1 MASCRRGRKVIEAG
15 NEPADRL
22 FAGMVEAQGLSGA
35 HRLPKMPPG
44 PKVTGAGRKPE
55 GPSVNGDGD
64 GPHCVEG
71 EKATIAYDS
80 PRNFTFNLNH
90 PTLSHRLRHSLLR
103 LF

>member
-1 MASCRRGRKVIEAG
+1 MASCRLGRTVIEVG

-64 GPHCVEG
+64 GPHCVEVSG
-71 EKATIAYDS
+71 AAMRQASIPVCGRDS
-80 PRNFTFNLNH
+80 GSRIIPIGSF
-90 PTLSHRLRHSLLR
+90 
-103 LF
+103 